1 MSYPINDITAPL
13 IQLDSV
19 AIGFQLNND
28 GEASNINKLDLTS
41 EEYLVVGE
49 KTYYTDT
56 SNTKWS
62 LIVNSQGTSVNAS
75 RNLARNNLTHDTSL
89 YVDKN
94 IYCTGII
101 KAAGL
106 ELSNIRIDD
115 ANPITC
121 NLIKEFIVKTND
133 LVVSQPFQTGYITNY
148 SNLYDINYDVKNI
161 FTPNYVTFG
170 GHVDTYKNTHPLNI
184 VSTPNN
190 KFSSMHIAIRNDTN
204 NSEEPSK
211 MCMGIIGGSNT
222 SPAIISTTKGVP
234 LEFHVSRTSDDIT
247 MAYGTNA
254 LPTYSISN
262 IPAMTID
269 AYNNVGIGTNNTTLK
284 IYNKKSFIN
293 NITNTSELHVKSK
306 FEVKGLST
314 FDDILLYD
322 FITKTYR
329 HLDDI
334 YIRSSGVG
342 VLNATQ
348 INGGD
353 FTDPSY
359 RFNNNL
365 SVVNELTTKDIII
378 NNDAT
383 IQSNLTTNFFN
394 VLNHSRFDGTVAFNN
409 NVDFD
414 NVENINVNKLN
425 ITNDLFINNKRVT
438 PLNLTDTFTGN
449 YETVVN
455 GSNYLFVYVS
465 SNIASLDAN
474 CNVNFPNKLA
484 LGLTDSDGFDGILNI
499 IKNDRSTSNNFDI
512 FLKNKLENK
521 EYIANIGRLSRLD
534 YNDNSLIFN
543 TNFVKGKKNNI
554 YFYPSSDI
562 SILTSNRYLPN
573 LKNTPPTLSLLDGKV
588 GINKLIPDNLL
599 SLDVNGAMAANDY
612 YISQNNSFKRTK
624 NFAYNND
631 KNFFNLY
638 DTSTEKF
645 CINYNELLSF
655 ASDMRGLNVKKGI
668 NADLYYQNNIL
679 LETLQKASSEDSFY
693 TNKNISIGW
702 NGEQNVAP
710 LQVRNLFTNDYNY
723 STIRIYRGLRGG
735 GLFNNADYSGI
746 DICEYDR
753 DIEQDRNKEKWF
765 IYKNHKYN
773 DLDARNYMRVGPL
786 QIGYTDKTI
795 EPTSYGMSFYYDTAT
810 SKYHIDVNNPKVSY
824 EDKSAMT
831 IYGDL
836 NVHGNINI
844 LDNEGCNYN
853 FTMKLLSSNLQR
865 VDRYINYISNAGDS
879 GEGYDKSGDK
889 IEMSFDILRSRENLV
904 IDPLKNSKTPVII
917 KNMNDDNPVT
927 KFITYSKSNIC
938 YSMIELAIY
947 NSNLQILD
955 DSIDKNNNVKNAV
968 QISLGGNNNSNTTLD
983 FNVYNNDA
991 YKNFLR
997 FTSKV
1002 SDNGDA
1008 NSTIAHFGL
1017 GTDKSSNILLH
1028 IDGNEKY
1035 GLQITNN
1042 QYPASI
1048 NLLNSEG
1055 PNVYHN
1061 ISGGEFH
1068 NNYKFN
1074 IGVSSSNNGLN
1085 EPILTN
1091 VFTIDAF
1098 KYDAEKRRGARFGF
1112 NEDFK
1117 SNTTQSF
1124 VLNTDYDTVAM
1135 GIRSR
1140 YSYEYMFNSTARI
1153 NYDYV
1158 SIDPISSN
1166 WNNNN
1171 KVYYSLY
1178 KQNILEL
1185 PPKDDSNNP
1194 IISSNVTDDFIF
1206 KTNNTI
1212 SNKLSYI
1219 TVHSNINYPYLF
1231 SNLNINL
1238 SLNIPLNVSSDI
1250 LRDDFIL
1257 RKEDT
1262 YNLLPNNIFY
1272 SSNDDIKPTDITQK
1286 SHTVNNTTLFNVD
1299 NSDIL
1304 FNYTYINKYNL
1315 PKNIS
1320 SNIDLI
1326 NYSNFQSI
1334 GNSNYFNISNYI
1346 ITTLST
1352 QDIPFNQSQNSY
1364 EHVYIDFNQTKVNIK
1379 VAANI
1384 VNSNNY
1390 INTYTKNILKY
1401 NSNIFYDGVFFSAHK
1416 NELNIITSNIIFD
1429 NFFDKNTAYLKIT
1442 SNIIDANNIII
1453 RASNY
1458 SINNNVNSLPR
1469 NMIIKRLSSNII
1481 SDSFDILG
1489 NTINNNLII
1498 EEYISDYSNVN
1509 IKNFSIG
1516 IRNYNYK
1523 NYKPHISLINDV
1535 ERNNNLFEG
1544 HEIYSYDGIFEIK
1557 YSNSKNNQLVP
1568 LKIDKEGTMFL
1579 EGGLDMKGNLRFD
1592 GRIYDANG
1600 NDLIE
1605 ILNKNYYKEYE
1616 INSSN
1621 IHFNALGSN
1630 GVEINSYATSNY
1642 SNYKF
1647 FYVKDMLAINSNIY
1661 TNEVTNIFNDILVL
1675 HKSELLYHKYNLDLY
1690 TDLYVHSNVYIEGY
1704 GNRTSFSVLQKENA
1718 NIIEASNLN
1727 REVLTLAYDGSMG
1740 LGVTEPQSVL
1750 LNIKQHIIGSNVISA
1765 SNFEREILTLAYD
1778 GSMGLGVTEPQSVLF
1793 NIKQNIIGSNVI
1805 SASNLGRE
1813 ILTLAYD
1820 GSMGLGVTEPQSVLL
1835 NIKQNII
1842 GSNVISA
1849 SNLGR
1854 EILTLAYD
1862 GSMGLG
1868 VTEPLGVLLNIKQ
1881 NIIGSNVIS
1890 ASNLGREILTLAYDG
1905 SMGLGVTEPQGV
1917 LLNIKQNIIGSNVIS
1932 ASNLERETLTL
1943 AYDGS
1948 MGLGVTEPLGV
1959 LLNIKQN
1966 IIGSNVISASNLGR
1980 EILTLAYDGSMG
1992 LGVTEPQS
2000 VLLNIKQNI
2009 IGSNVISA
2017 SNLGREILTLAYDG
2031 SMGLGV
2037 TEPQSVL
2044 LNIKQNIIASNVIS
2058 ASNLGREI
2066 LTLAYDGSMGL
2077 GVTEPLGV
2085 LLNIKQN
2092 IIGSNVISASNLG
2105 REILTLAY
2113 DGSMGLGVTEPQ
2125 GVLLNIKQNI
2135 IGCNVI
2141 SASNLE
2147 RETLT
2152 LAYDGS
2158 MGLGV
2163 TEPLGVLLNIKQNII
2178 GSNVISASNLGREI
2192 LTLAYDGSMGLGVT
2206 EPQSVLLN
2214 IKQNIIGSNVISA
2227 SNLEREILTLA
2238 YDGSMGMGVTE
2249 PLGVLLNIKQNIIG
2263 SNVIS
2268 ASNLNNEIMT
2278 LTYDGIM
2285 GIGVTNPNKQS
2296 KLDVRGNINIVND
2309 TGIEYIYTIDNRDI
2323 IKDTSNYVLNTSNII
2338 SKRIT
2343 DLTTDVITEKIDAVN
2358 KFIVNNKYDN
2368 NLYVNG
2374 NLTINSNLIVYG
2386 ETTILNTDVYTTEQL
2401 IITNTGE
2408 GDAMIVKQINN
2419 SYNIFTASNN
2429 NIPVFNINCDG
2440 RIGVKTEN
2448 PQVILEIN
2456 STDGIKIPT
2465 GTDIQR
2471 PVGIDM
2477 KGTIRYNTDTQQ
2489 FEGYGAGDKWGILGG
2504 VKDINND
2511 TYISAEVFPGS
2522 NNDELR
2528 FYTGNI
2534 EKMIIK
2540 QDGKVGIGTQNPKLF
2555 FEVNSSDGIKLP
2567 VGSDIQRPT
2576 GDNILGTI
2584 RYNTDTKQ
2592 FEGYGSTNT
2601 WGSLGGLKDVNNDT
2615 FISTENS
2622 PGSNDDELRFYT
2634 SNIEKMIIKK
2644 DGRVGIGK
2652 DDPFYLLDVS
2662 GDIRTTSNL
2671 FVNLNVG
2678 IGTTNIA
2685 GSLLNIYGKSANVK
2699 IQNPDINNPISS
2711 IEFINGTGDSID
2723 KNDFYGWKMLNSN
2736 NNFSIVSGSNS
2747 IVKDTLI
2754 IHGESGNIGVG
2765 TYPHTIMDSN
2775 TDIYKIHVN
2784 GSINIEGDI
2793 YRQGVLFLHETTASG
2808 TARNVGVISQHMPI
2822 QTQTKTYSITKSYL
2836 NSEVDNDDGWR
2847 FIDNNI
2853 NNGFVIKI
2861 KPSHKTS
2868 KILIN
2873 LSMHIGI
2880 DSSPESIWWGI
2891 RLYRKIIDN
2900 DQQIVSDWKEVVES
2914 RPKDD
2919 LDNNEE
2925 KATPCW
2931 ISHSLGANLTS
2942 YENFVANVSGSFS
2955 DIPDA
2960 RYTVYYTAKWKTNLG
2975 NSDSGN
2981 ANIYLNRPAKYNSRN
2996 SSILSSSWTAT
3007 EIWQLGTPYMPTEG
3021 SNVITIYDRDYV
3033 GIGNTQPQ
3041 YILDVTGDIRTTSN
3055 LLVNLNVGIGTTD
3068 VSDSLLNIY
3077 GKSANIKIQDP
3088 DINDP
3093 VSSIEFINGVNNS
3106 IQSNISYGWKMFNS
3120 NNNYIISSGSN
3131 NIIKHRL
3138 IIDGESGNIGIGTD
3152 PHIIRD
3158 SNDDFYKMN
3167 INGSINVEGD
3177 IYRQGVLLSQIIGA
3191 SGTSSSVGII
3201 SQNMPVQT
3209 LSKTYSNTKSYLDS
3223 EIDNDNGW
3231 RFVDDNINNGF
3242 LIKIKP
3248 SHRTSKIL
3256 INLSMHIGIDSSPDS
3271 IWWGARLY
3279 RKIVDNNQN
3288 IMQDWHEVI
3297 ASRPVENS
3305 IDNATPCWLSHT
3317 LGANLTSYENFVA
3330 NINGTFFDRPDTVY
3344 TTYYTI
3350 KWKTDL
3356 GNNYGESANIYLN
3369 RPAKYNSSN
3378 SPVLSSTWT
3387 VTEIWQLGTPYM
3399 PTEGS
3404 NVITIYNQDYV
3415 GIGNTEPLYSLD
3427 VSGDIRAS
3435 SNLIVNLN
3443 VGIGTTSVS
3452 DSLLNIYGKRANIKI
3467 QDPDINEPISSIE
3480 FINGINNSIDSN
3492 NYYGWKMYNS
3502 NNNYTISSGNNGA
3515 IHDRFII
3522 EGSSGNIGVG
3532 TIPNHKLDINGII
3545 NAKAFNINGSPF
3557 VLEFT
3562 QGMTIQ
3568 TIHKTYSKTLEKQ
3581 SNSIGWIPI
3590 DNGNDGFLVKIK
3602 PSHIKSK
3609 VLVSMT
3615 CHIGMDYS
3623 EDSRWWG
3630 LQLYRKIGDSGEWS
3644 PLNNAN
3650 GTNSGGLECSPC
3662 WISHNLGADNSMYSH
3677 SIINVSGSYED
3688 EPNTTSNIYY
3698 TAYWKSKLD
3707 NTEGKLYINRPAYI
3721 NSSNYPLTSSSWTA
3735 SEIWNN
3741 GTPYKP
3747 TTTTIAIAYDK
3758 VGIGMTPSISSG
3770 YKLEVNGDFK
3780 CRDIQCL
3787 SVTQTSDSRYKKN
3800 IEGIDSVLENINKL
3814 NPISYLTLDQNNT
3827 DKKSYGFIA
3836 QEINELFPDIV
3847 NEPKNINE
3855 LYAINYTSIIPLLTK
3870 SIQEL
3875 TKKIEMQQQEINYLK
3890 QKL

>member
-94 IYCTGII
+94 IYCSGII

-204 NSEEPSK
+204 NSEEPAK

-234 LEFHVSRTSDDIT
+234 LEFHVSRASEDIT
-247 MAYGTNA
+247 MAYGINA
-254 LPTYSISN
+254 LPTYNISN

-378 NNDAT
+378 NNNAT

-394 VLNHSRFDGTVAFNN
+394 VLNHSTFNGTVAFNN
-409 NVDFD
+409 NVDFN

-562 SILTSNRYLPN
+562 SILTSNLYLPN

-588 GINKLIPDNLL
+588 GINKLIPDNLF

-638 DTSTEKF
+638 DTLTDKF

-773 DLDARNYMRVGPL
+773 DLDARDYMRVGPL
-786 QIGYTDKTI
+786 QIGYTNKTI

-810 SKYHIDVNNPKVSY
+810 NKYHIDVNNPKVSY
-824 EDKSAMT
+824 DDKSAMT

-844 LDNEGCNYN
+844 LDNEGCNFN

-865 VDRYINYISNAGDS
+865 VDRYINYISNASDS
-879 GEGYDKSGDK
+879 GNGYDKSGDK

-904 IDPLKNSKTPVII
+904 IDPLENSKTPVII

-955 DSIDKNNNVKNAV
+955 DSYDKNNNVKNAI

-997 FTSKV
+997 FTNKV

-1035 GLQITNN
+1035 GLQITNSK
-1042 QYPASI
+1042 YPASI

-1055 PNVYHN
+1055 QNVYHN

-1074 IGVSSSNNGLN
+1074 IGVSSSNNGPN

-1098 KYDAEKRRGARFGF
+1098 KYDAIKRRGARFGF

-1117 SNTTQSF
+1117 SNDTQSL

-1158 SIDPISSN
+1158 SIDPISSY

-1171 KVYYSLY
+1171 KEFYSLY
-1178 KQNILEL
+1178 KQNISQL

-1238 SLNIPLNVSSDI
+1238 SLNIPLNVSSDSI
-1250 LRDDFIL
+1250 RDDFIL
-1257 RKEDT
+1257 TKEDT

-1272 SSNDDIKPTDITQK
+1272 TSNDDIKPTDIIQK
-1286 SHTVNNTTLFNVD
+1286 LHTVNNTTLFNVE

-1315 PKNIS
+1315 PKNIY

-1326 NYSNFQSI
+1326 NYSNFQKI
-1334 GNSNYFNISNYI
+1334 GNSNYFNISNFI

-1352 QDIPFNQSQNSY
+1352 KDIPYNQSQNSY
-1364 EHVYIDFNQTKVNIK
+1364 EHVYIDFNQSKVNIK
-1379 VAANI
+1379 VAKNI

-1416 NELNIITSNIIFD
+1416 NYLNIITSNIIFD
-1429 NFFDKNTAYLKIT
+1429 NFFDKNSSYLKIT
-1442 SNIIDANNIII
+1442 SNIIDANNIIF

-1458 SINNNVNSLPR
+1458 SINNNANSMPR

-1509 IKNFSIG
+1509 VKNFSIG

-1579 EGGLDMKGNLRFD
+1579 DGGLDMKGNLRFD
-1592 GRIYDANG
+1592 GRIYDAHG

-1630 GVEINSYATSNY
+1630 GVEIKSYATSNY

-1647 FYVKDMLAINSNIY
+1647 FYVRDMLSINSNIY

-1718 NIIEASNLN
+1718 NIIEASNLD

-1750 LNIKQHIIGSNVISA
+1750 FNIKQHIIGSNVISA

-1778 GSMGLGVTEPQSVLF
+1778 GSMGLGVTEPQSVLL

-1805 SASNLGRE
+1805 SASNLQREILTLAYDGSMGLGVTKPQGVLLNIKQNIINSNVISASNLEREILTMAYDGSMGLGVTEPLGVLLNIKQNIINSNVISASNLERE

-1868 VTEPLGVLLNIKQ
+1868 VTK
-1881 NIIGSNVIS
+1881 
-1890 ASNLGREILTLAYDG
+1890 
-1905 SMGLGVTEPQGV
+1905 
-1917 LLNIKQNIIGSNVIS
+1917 
-1932 ASNLERETLTL
+1932 
-1943 AYDGS
+1943 
-1948 MGLGVTEPLGV
+1948 
-1959 LLNIKQN
+1959 
-1966 IIGSNVISASNLGR
+1966 
-1980 EILTLAYDGSMG
+1980 
-1992 LGVTEPQS
+1992 PQS
-2000 VLLNIKQNI
+2000 VLF
-2009 IGSNVISA
+2009 
-2017 SNLGREILTLAYDG
+2017 
-2031 SMGLGV
+2031 
-2037 TEPQSVL
+2037 
-2044 LNIKQNIIASNVIS
+2044 
-2058 ASNLGREI
+2058 
-2066 LTLAYDGSMGL
+2066 
-2077 GVTEPLGV
+2077 
-2085 LLNIKQN
+2085 
-2092 IIGSNVISASNLG
+2092 
-2105 REILTLAY
+2105 
-2113 DGSMGLGVTEPQ
+2113 
-2125 GVLLNIKQNI
+2125 
-2135 IGCNVI
+2135 
-2141 SASNLE
+2141 
-2147 RETLT
+2147 
-2152 LAYDGS
+2152 
-2158 MGLGV
+2158 
-2163 TEPLGVLLNIKQNII
+2163 
-2178 GSNVISASNLGREI
+2178 
-2192 LTLAYDGSMGLGVT
+2192 
-2206 EPQSVLLN
+2206 
-2214 IKQNIIGSNVISA
+2214 
-2227 SNLEREILTLA
+2227 
-2238 YDGSMGMGVTE
+2238 
-2249 PLGVLLNIKQNIIG
+2249 NIKQNIIG

-2309 TGIEYIYTIDNRDI
+2309 IGKEYIYTIDNRDI

-2343 DLTTDVITEKIDAVN
+2343 DLTTDLITEKPDAVN

-2386 ETTILNTDVYTTEQL
+2386 ETTILHTDVYTTEQL
-2401 IITNTGE
+2401 LITNTGE

-2471 PVGIDM
+2471 PVGVDM

-2567 VGSDIQRPT
+2567 VGSHIQRPT
-2576 GDNILGTI
+2576 GDNIIGTI

-2615 FISTENS
+2615 FISTENA

-2634 SNIEKMIIKK
+2634 SNVEKMIIKK

-2678 IGTTNIA
+2678 IGTTNIT

-2711 IEFINGTGDSID
+2711 IEFINGTGNSID

-2775 TDIYKIHVN
+2775 TEIYKMHIN

-2793 YRQGVLFLHETTASG
+2793 YRQGVLFLHETTGSG

-2822 QTQTKTYSITKSYL
+2822 QTQTKTYSITRSYL
-2836 NSEVDNDDGWR
+2836 DSEVGNDDGWR

-2853 NNGFVIKI
+2853 NNGFIIKI

-3088 DINDP
+3088 DIKDP
-3093 VSSIEFINGVNNS
+3093 VSSIEFINGVNNT
-3106 IQSNISYGWKMFNS
+3106 IQSNISYGWKMSNS

-3209 LSKTYSNTKSYLDS
+3209 LSKTYINTKSYLDS

-3231 RFVDDNINNGF
+3231 RFIDDNLNNGF

-3248 SHRTSKIL
+3248 SHRSSKIL
-3256 INLSMHIGIDSSPDS
+3256 INLSMHIGIDSSPES

-3415 GIGNTEPLYSLD
+3415 GIGNTEPVYSLD

-3502 NNNYTISSGNNGA
+3502 NNYYTISSGNNGA
-3515 IHDRFII
+3515 IQDRFMI

-3590 DNGNDGFLVKIK
+3590 DNGNDGFIVKIK

-3615 CHIGMDYS
+3615 CHIGMDYT

-3707 NTEGKLYINRPAYI
+3707 NTQGKLYINRPAYI
-3721 NSSNYPLTSSSWTA
+3721 NNSNYPLTSSSWTA

-3800 IEGIDSVLENINKL
+3800 IKGIDSVLENINKL

-3836 QEINELFPDIV
+3836 QELNELFPDIV

>member
-1917 LLNIKQNIIGSNVIS
+1917 LLNIKQNIIG
-1932 ASNLERETLTL
+1932 
-1943 AYDGS
+1943 
-1948 MGLGVTEPLGV
+1948 
-1959 LLNIKQN
+1959 
-1966 IIGSNVISASNLGR
+1966 
-1980 EILTLAYDGSMG
+1980 
-1992 LGVTEPQS
+1992 
-2000 VLLNIKQNI
+2000 
-2009 IGSNVISA
+2009 
-2017 SNLGREILTLAYDG
+2017 
-2031 SMGLGV
+2031 
-2037 TEPQSVL
+2037 
-2044 LNIKQNIIASNVIS
+2044 
-2058 ASNLGREI
+2058 
-2066 LTLAYDGSMGL
+2066 
-2077 GVTEPLGV
+2077 
-2085 LLNIKQN
+2085 
-2092 IIGSNVISASNLG
+2092 
-2105 REILTLAY
+2105 
-2113 DGSMGLGVTEPQ
+2113 
-2125 GVLLNIKQNI
+2125 
-2135 IGCNVI
+2135 CNVI